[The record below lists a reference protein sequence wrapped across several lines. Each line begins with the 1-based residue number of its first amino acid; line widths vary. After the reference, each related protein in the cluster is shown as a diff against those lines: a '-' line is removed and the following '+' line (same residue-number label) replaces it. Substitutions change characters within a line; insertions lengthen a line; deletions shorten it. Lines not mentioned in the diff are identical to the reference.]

1 MSYPTDSSAQFDY
14 ASLTITPS
22 YSSITNPSI
31 WFNDGTSGIYNSAA
45 NNIIIYTS
53 STTAF
58 TIDTN
63 QCLYG
68 NGTGLTHL

>member
-14 ASLTITPS
+14 ASLTIIPS

-31 WFNDGTSGIYNSAA
+31 LYNDGTSGIYNSAA
-45 NNIIIYTS
+45 NNIIMYTS

-58 TIDTN
+58 KTGGRPADLLTN
-63 QCLYG
+63 Q
-68 NGTGLTHL
+68 TV